1 MYYFINIQILE
12 DGTSPK
18 TIAEYDNFDD
28 ADAQL
33 HYEMWYAKS
42 NKDNFKSIK
51 CLILNERGNTIKLD
65 IWDKPVP
72 IPVEEETNEEEPN
85 EEESNEENSNEEET
99 VEEG

>member
-1 MYYFINIQILE
+1 MYYFINIQVLE

-18 TIAEYDNFDD
+18 AIFEYNDFDD

-65 IWDKPVP
+65 VWDKPVP
-72 IPVEEETNEEEPN
+72 IPVEEVN
-85 EEESNEENSNEEET
+85 EEESNEEEINENEENSI
-99 VEEG
+99 EEG

>member
-1 MYYFINIQILE
+1 MYYFINIQVLE

-18 TIAEYDNFDD
+18 TIAEYNNFDD

-72 IPVEEETNEEEPN
+72 PIFIEEEPN
-85 EEESNEENSNEEET
+85 EENPNEEE
-99 VEEG
+99 VNEEEPIEEG

>member
-1 MYYFINIQILE
+1 MYYFINIQVLE

-18 TIAEYDNFDD
+18 TIAEYNNFDD

-65 IWDKPVP
+65 VWDKPVP
-72 IPVEEETNEEEPN
+72 IPEPNEEEPN
-85 EEESNEENSNEEET
+85 EEESNEENPNEEET